1 MTKEAV
7 RVLED
12 ALQLSAVERAQIA
25 EELLAT
31 LDDEKRG
38 EVEAAWASEIER
50 RAADALLNPG
60 DEVDWREALREVE
73 QEVRGR

>member
-12 ALQLSAVERAQIA
+12 ALQLSAGERAQIA

-31 LDDEKRG
+31 LHDENRQ
-38 EVEAAWASEIER
+38 EVEVAWAAEIER
-50 RAADALLNPG
+50 RAADARLNPT
-60 DEVDWREALREVE
+60 DDVDWREALREVE